1 MRGHTLLGKRKPES
15 GFGNASCRS
24 RGVHDERMM
33 FAAYQ
38 YSTVPI
44 DNDGVGDN
52 RRVDNHR
59 RDVRWGRTGLTKYK
73 GTWGC
78 MEDMCT

>member
-1 MRGHTLLGKRKPES
+1 
-15 GFGNASCRS
+15 
-24 RGVHDERMM
+24 MM
-33 FAAYQ
+33 SAAYQ

-52 RRVDNHR
+52 RRIDNHR
-59 RDVRWGRTGLTKYK
+59 RDVRWGSTGLTKYK